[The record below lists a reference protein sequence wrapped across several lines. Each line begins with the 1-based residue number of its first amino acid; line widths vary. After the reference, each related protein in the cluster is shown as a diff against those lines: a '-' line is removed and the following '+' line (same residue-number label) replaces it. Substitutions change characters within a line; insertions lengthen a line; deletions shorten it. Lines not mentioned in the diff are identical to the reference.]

1 MEWGPRA
8 LGNRSII
15 ADPIKKNIK
24 EFLNLRVK
32 KRELFRPFA
41 ISILQEY
48 ANNFFYMNEHLSPN
62 MNIVFKARDHIK
74 EIYPDIIH
82 ADGTTRLQT
91 VSEKDNKKFYGLIQD
106 FYKITDS
113 PMLINTSMNIDT
125 PIVLTPRQAWEAFCQ
140 TSVNSLILNNWLIQ
154 KIKN

>member
-1 MEWGPRA
+1 
-8 LGNRSII
+8 
-15 ADPIKKNIK
+15 
-24 EFLNLRVK
+24 
-32 KRELFRPFA
+32 
-41 ISILQEY
+41 
-48 ANNFFYMNEHLSPN
+48 MNEHLSPN

-74 EIYPDIIH
+74 KIYSDIIH

-91 VSEKDNKKFYGLIQD
+91 VSEKGNKKFYGLIQD

-125 PIVLTPRQAWEAFCQ
+125 PIVSTPRQAWEAFCQ

-154 KIKN
+154 KINN